1 MPSLFKYAA
10 VALAAAAPFAS
21 AQTYTDCNPLQ
32 KTCPADAG
40 TTESTLNFDFTQSSG
55 LNKWKTTAGSV
66 GTGPNGAIFTI
77 NKQGDA
83 PTIETDFY
91 IFYGEIS
98 VTMQAAPG
106 TGIVSS
112 IVFESDDLDEIDWE
126 ALGGNTAQ
134 IETNYFGKGDTTTYD
149 RATWPGVANPQSTF
163 HTYTVNWQKDK
174 TVWSIDGTPVRTL
187 NYADAQGG
195 ARYPQ
200 TPMRVR
206 IGSWAGGDPN
216 NAKGTIEWAGGE
228 TDYSKAPFTMYIKSV
243 SITNAN
249 PADSY
254 TYSDNSGSSDSIK
267 LSGAGALS
275 QNTSSSSSSS
285 STSSSSSSQST
296 ETSTTAHTT
305 LATTTQTS
313 TATTTAGSTTA
324 SSTGSTSGS
333 SSGSTSGSTSS
344 AGSSTTGSSTTGSS
358 TTAGSGSSSSGS
370 GSGSASSTAPKA
382 SATFNAAANV
392 VASYI
397 TPISL
402 LGLITAF
409 IQL

>member
-40 TTESTLNFDFTQSSG
+40 TTESKLNFDFTQSSG

-66 GTGPNGAIFTI
+66 STGPNGAVFTI
-77 NKQGDA
+77 NKKGDA

-206 IGSWAGGDPN
+206 IGSWAGGDPS

-228 TDYSKAPFTMYIKSV
+228 TDYSKAPFSMYIKSV
-243 SITNAN
+243 SITNTN

-275 QNTSSSSSSS
+275 QTSSSSSSS
-285 STSSSSSSQST
+285 SSTSSSSSQST

-305 LATTTQTS
+305 LTTTTQTS
-313 TATTTAGSTTA
+313 TATTTAGSTSA

-333 SSGSTSGSTSS
+333 SS
-344 AGSSTTGSSTTGSS
+344 TGSSTTGSS
-358 TTAGSGSSSSGS
+358 STSSSSTGSGSSSSGS

-382 SATFNAAANV
+382 SATYNAAANV